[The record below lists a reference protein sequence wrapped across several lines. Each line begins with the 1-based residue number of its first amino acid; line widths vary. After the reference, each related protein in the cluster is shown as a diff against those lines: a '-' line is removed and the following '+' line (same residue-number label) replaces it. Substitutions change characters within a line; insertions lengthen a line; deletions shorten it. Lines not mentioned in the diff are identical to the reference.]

1 MRAYAGSGGRMG
13 VAELATAAIFGG
25 VGFVIADGL
34 DRFLATYNPSS
45 TTAPPTNKFTS
56 TGTGTLGN
64 SLNVA
69 SRPNM
74 YRLGAGGATVVVPII
89 GAMATKRHPMVRSAF
104 EGMAV
109 GAAIKF
115 FSTLWSNVV
124 MPLFT
129 PKDTSVG
136 SLQKSVIARLYP
148 AEVAAHLNLQAN
160 QTNMASAGSG
170 ALSGPPQLDVGPFA
184 VGVAG
189 DSPYPNV
196 EQALRSSAGV
206 SEYPTVQNTWG
217 TGGPGGDYPTAAQ
230 AMARKTGIV
239 GATAPASSGWQ
250 PGPPSE
256 AGPGPKAAPHTDPAC
271 GCIGDDP
278 TIGFA
283 GLLGDA
289 PPEEPMFN
297 MNMG

>member
-1 MRAYAGSGGRMG
+1 MG
-13 VAELATAAIFGG
+13 LAELATAIAFGG
-25 VGFVIADGL
+25 FGFILADGV
-34 DRFLATYNPSS
+34 DRLLATYNPSA
-45 TTAPPTNKFTS
+45 TGAPPTDKFTS
-56 TGTGTLGN
+56 TGAGTLGN

-74 YRLGAGGATVVVPII
+74 YRLGAGGGMVAAPLL
-89 GAMATKRHPMVRSAF
+89 GAYMARRSPMLRSAF

-109 GAAIKF
+109 GTGIKF
-115 FSTLWSNVV
+115 FSMLWTNVI

-136 SLQKSVIARLYP
+136 SLQKSVIVRLFP
-148 AEVAAHLNLQAN
+148 SEIAAHLNLQAN

-196 EQALRSSAGV
+196 EQALRKAASGV
-206 SEYPTVQNTWG
+206 SEYPTVQQQWG
-217 TGGPGGDYPTAAQ
+217 TGGPGSDYPTAQQ
-230 AMARKTGIV
+230 AMTRATGIV
-239 GATAPASSGWQ
+239 GATAPAPTPSTSGSGWQ
-250 PGPPSE
+250 PGPPTE

-283 GLLGDA
+283 GILGG
-289 PPEEPMFN
+289 PPEEEPLFN
-297 MNMG
+297 MG